1 MNSVG
6 GVIGLPITN
15 HFSPITSHGRASGL
29 AVRFQDLLLA
39 FSRRFAF
46 GVWHLVLVLVL
57 YPGPWNRIN
66 PFRYIA
72 ITASLFVMFVLLG
85 LG

>member
-15 HFSPITSHGRASGL
+15 HFSRITNHGRTSGP

-39 FSRRFAF
+39 FSRHFAF
-46 GVWHLVLVLVL
+46 GV
-57 YPGPWNRIN
+57 
-66 PFRYIA
+66 
-72 ITASLFVMFVLLG
+72 
-85 LG
+85 

>member
-15 HFSPITSHGRASGL
+15 HFSRITNHGRTSGP

-39 FSRRFAF
+39 FSRHFAF
-46 GVWHLVLVLVL
+46 GVWH
-57 YPGPWNRIN
+57 
-66 PFRYIA
+66 
-72 ITASLFVMFVLLG
+72 FVLPPSPSLRRG
-85 LG
+85 KLSSSSGSGY

>member
-15 HFSPITSHGRASGL
+15 HFSRITNHGRTSGP

-39 FSRRFAF
+39 FSRHFAF
-46 GVWHLVLVLVL
+46 GVWHFRTPAFAKPTARQAVLVL
-57 YPGPWNRIN
+57 GKR
-66 PFRYIA
+66 
-72 ITASLFVMFVLLG
+72 LLAAP
-85 LG
+85 